1 MAFSL
6 QPLEEVPDSGN
17 QKSDGK
23 SRDRIARAADGGAV
37 VGRFYAIFSYLC
49 GLVQGFR
56 QWGLPRTMGSS
67 HFRPHS
73 F

>member
-17 QKSDGK
+17 QKSDSK

-37 VGRFYAIFSYLC
+37 VG
-49 GLVQGFR
+49 
-56 QWGLPRTMGSS
+56 
-67 HFRPHS
+67 
-73 F
+73 